1 MSEPNVPEIEAL
13 LAENALLREECA
25 RLATLSD
32 SNARMARRALA
43 SYQNRALQME
53 LIRQKNDQLAELN
66 RELAKSLAQLKS
78 TQDQLVEAARSAALA
93 EKEKL
98 EKEMAIASRIQT
110 SILPRQ
116 FEVDGLQIAA
126 RMIPATEVGG
136 DYYDVLPV
144 EGGCWLAIG
153 DVAGH
158 GLTAGLVMLMIQS
171 VVSGL
176 ARQNPEARP
185 SDMLSV
191 LNAVLFDNIRLRL
204 HQREHATLSLLRY
217 DTSGHIVFAGA
228 HEEIVIYRA
237 SEGRCECIETPGP
250 WLGAMANVQRF
261 AVNTP
266 GQLYK
271 DDVMLLYTD
280 GITEAMNEGGKQY
293 GMERM
298 CTALEEVRSAPVEE
312 IRDHVIESVMKWT
325 STQVDDVTLVVARHL
340 GVGAELKREHPRAAN
355 GEVAAPAGE
364 A

>member
-1 MSEPNVPEIEAL
+1 MNEPNAPAIEAL
-13 LAENALLREECA
+13 RAENAHLREECA
-25 RLATLSD
+25 RLTLLSET
-32 SNARMARRALA
+32 NARMARRALA

-53 LIRQKNDQLAELN
+53 LIRQKNDELADLN
-66 RELAKSLAQLKS
+66 RALARSLGQLKS
-78 TQDQLVEAARSAALA
+78 TQDQLVEAARGTALA

-176 ARQNPEARP
+176 ARQNPESLP
-185 SDMLSV
+185 GDMLSV
-191 LNAVLFDNIRLRL
+191 LNAVLFDNIRRRL
-204 HQREHATLSLLRY
+204 HQKEHATLSLLRY
-217 DTSGHIVFAGA
+217 DMSGSIVFAGA

-266 GQLYK
+266 GHLHK
-271 DDVMLLYTD
+271 DDIMLLYTD

-298 CTALEEVRSAPVEE
+298 CSALEEVRSESVEE
-312 IRDHVIESVMKWT
+312 IRDHVIESVMNWT
-325 STQVDDVTLVVARHL
+325 STQVDDVTLVVARQL
-340 GVGAELKREHPRAAN
+340 GVDAARAHS
-355 GEVAAPAGE
+355 
-364 A
+364 

>member
-1 MSEPNVPEIEAL
+1 
-13 LAENALLREECA
+13 
-25 RLATLSD
+25 
-32 SNARMARRALA
+32 
-43 SYQNRALQME
+43 
-53 LIRQKNDQLAELN
+53 
-66 RELAKSLAQLKS
+66 
-78 TQDQLVEAARSAALA
+78 
-93 EKEKL
+93 
-98 EKEMAIASRIQT
+98 
-110 SILPRQ
+110 
-116 FEVDGLQIAA
+116 
-126 RMIPATEVGG
+126 MIPATEVGG

-176 ARQNPEARP
+176 ARQNPEASP
-185 SDMLSV
+185 GDMLSV
-191 LNAVLFDNIRLRL
+191 LNAVLFDNIRRRL

-217 DTSGHIVFAGA
+217 DTSGRIVFAGA

-237 SEGRCECIETPGP
+237 NEERCEFIETPGP
-250 WLGAMANVQRF
+250 WVGAMPNVQRF

-280 GITEAMNEGGKQY
+280 GVTEAMNEQGQQY

-298 CTALEEVRSAPVEE
+298 CTALQEVRDASVEQ

-325 STQVDDVTLVVARHL
+325 STQMDDVTLVVARHL
-340 GVGAELKREHPRAAN
+340 GDDVKLAK
-355 GEVAAPAGE
+355 AP
-364 A
+364 

>member
-1 MSEPNVPEIEAL
+1 MSEHSPLGMEELI
-13 LAENALLREECA
+13 AENERLLGECA
-25 RLATLSD
+25 RLTEESD
-32 SNARMARRALA
+32 ANSRMARRALA

-53 LIRQKNDQLAELN
+53 LIRQKNYELAELN
-66 RELAKSLAQLKS
+66 RKLGKSLAQLKA

-110 SILPRQ
+110 SILPRH

-144 EGGCWLAIG
+144 AGGCWLAIG

-176 ARQNPEARP
+176 AKQNPESLP
-185 SDMLSV
+185 SEMLSV
-191 LNAVLFDNIRLRL
+191 LNDVLYDNIRKRL

-217 DTSGHIVFAGA
+217 DTSGKIVFAGA
-228 HEEIVIYRA
+228 HEEIIIYRA
-237 SEGRCECIETPGP
+237 QEGRCEYIATPGP
-250 WLGAMANVQRF
+250 WLGAMPNVQRF

-266 GQLYK
+266 EQLHRN
-271 DDVMLLYTD
+271 DVMLLYTD
-280 GITEAMNEGGKQY
+280 GVTEAMDADGRQF

-298 CTALEEVRSAPVEE
+298 CAALEEVRNESVEQ
-312 IRDHVIESVMKWT
+312 IRDHVLETVMKWT
-325 STQVDDVTLVVARHL
+325 LEQMDDVTLVVARHL
-340 GVGAELKREHPRAAN
+340 GIGADVSVESRRAVSGGSTFPVAHP
-355 GEVAAPAGE
+355 
-364 A
+364 